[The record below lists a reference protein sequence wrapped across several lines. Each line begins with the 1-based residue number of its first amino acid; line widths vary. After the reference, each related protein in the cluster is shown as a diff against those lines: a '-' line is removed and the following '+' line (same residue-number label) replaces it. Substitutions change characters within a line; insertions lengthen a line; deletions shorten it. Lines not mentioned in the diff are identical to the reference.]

1 MDMSPT
7 LPPWKNKHKQTSKKQ
22 LSKQVLN
29 VFLVCSS
36 NKNMTINWV
45 LLWKKRRGY
54 YQVKGNAKKHGCKEE
69 ASYDDKSVQF
79 IVKYFT
85 YHLLTL
91 YHKRYS
97 EQSTQLLL
105 FICHPN
111 ICWLLKKSL
120 SSFIHFKQYYDSTCS
135 VGFTL
140 SLPHTHTHM
149 VQDFK
154 LTIKRNIF

>member
-7 LPPWKNKHKQTSKKQ
+7 LPPWKNKHKQTNKQKTAFKTGFKPFFVLPIKIWSWTGCYFEKK
-22 LSKQVLN
+22 V
-29 VFLVCSS
+29 
-36 NKNMTINWV
+36 
-45 LLWKKRRGY
+45 Y
-54 YQVKGNAKKHGCKEE
+54 YQVKGNAKKHGCKEG

-79 IVKYFT
+79 FVKYFT

-111 ICWLLKKSL
+111 ICWLFKKKSFQVSYIL
-120 SSFIHFKQYYDSTCS
+120 SN
-135 VGFTL
+135 
-140 SLPHTHTHM
+140 
-149 VQDFK
+149 
-154 LTIKRNIF
+154 IKILHAL